1 MINVTIVVIALC
13 LLAGLLVAEK
23 NERRGRILG
32 FKTPLSILFV
42 VAATLQP
49 HPLPSYY
56 HLLLVGLV
64 LGLMGDVCLAL
75 PGERAFMVG
84 LVAFLA
90 GHMLYV
96 IAFITLTGPSDWVSL
111 GHLVIIGVSACAFM
125 WLRPHLGK
133 MLVPVV
139 LYIIVITVMLAG
151 AWAAFRNPQLT
162 GAGAWMLFLGAVCFY
177 LSDLFVARDR
187 FVVHRFINRL
197 VGLPLYYCGQFLL
210 AFSVGLVR

>member
-1 MINVTIVVIALC
+1 MINLTILVLAGC
-13 LLAGLLVAEK
+13 LLAGLLAAEK
-23 NERRGRILG
+23 NERRGRILA

-42 VAATLQP
+42 VAVVLQP

-64 LGLMGDVCLAL
+64 LGLIGDVSLAL

-84 LVAFLA
+84 LVSFLA
-90 GHMLYV
+90 GHILYV
-96 IAFITLTGPSDWVSL
+96 IAFTILTRPSDWMSL
-111 GHLVIIGVSACAFM
+111 GHLVILGISAGIFFR
-125 WLRPHLGK
+125 LRPYLGK

-139 LYIIVITVMLAG
+139 LYIIVITVMLG
-151 AWAAFRNPQLT
+151 AALAASRNPQVN
-162 GAGAWMLFLGAVCFY
+162 AVAAWVLFLGALCFY

-187 FVVHRFINRL
+187 FIVHRFINRL

-210 AFSVGLVR
+210 AFSVGLIG

>member
-1 MINVTIVVIALC
+1 MINLTILVLAGC

-42 VAATLQP
+42 VAVVLQP
-49 HPLPSYY
+49 HPLPTYY
-56 HLLLVGLV
+56 HLVLVGLL
-64 LGLMGDVCLAL
+64 LGLIGDVSLAL

-90 GHMLYV
+90 GHILYV
-96 IAFITLTGPSDWVSL
+96 TAFIILTGPRDWVSL
-111 GHLVIIGVSACAFM
+111 GHFVIIGMSAAAFL
-125 WLRPHLGK
+125 WLRPYLGK

-151 AWAAFRNPQLT
+151 AWAAFRNPELKT
-162 GAGAWMLFLGAVCFY
+162 AGAWILFLGAVCFY

-187 FVVHRFINRL
+187 FIVHRFINRL